1 MDPCIWPA
9 TARASFACW
18 RRAASLPSCRSWWPA
33 GLPRRQHRCAS
44 RAGAHG
50 PTGPPPM
57 SDGTPVTSPPPSVVT
72 PVPGSALRTAP
83 SRLVEVEAPM
93 LLLDAQVAAH
103 RPVSSFA
110 NAAERVMQRAFAR
123 ARLRRQGSGEHAPT
137 APPVVRWEARADRS
151 GGSSDRTATGDR
163 PHVSVAAR
171 CSSRGPRRLRPAFP
185 VPTASLRWP
194 STHSHAVTEQP
205 PRGREAQDSP
215 DPPGHSWSPTPRR
228 ASTPQPRVNPSA
240 HPTSVAPATS
250 RTYRLIVGACG
261 RCGCVTEF
269 RPGPRGDF
277 GSNTGSLQ
285 HPVIVT
291 SGKQHAATDLKGV

>member
-1 MDPCIWPA
+1 MRLPEQGCVDRGVVNTHRP
-9 TARASFACW
+9 R
-18 RRAASLPSCRSWWPA
+18 LPSS
-33 GLPRRQHRCAS
+33 GGRRGRTG
-44 RAGAHG
+44 REVRV
-50 PTGPPPM
+50 TGPPLVIGPM
-57 SDGTPVTSPPPSVVT
+57 S
-72 PVPGSALRTAP
+72 
-83 SRLVEVEAPM
+83 
-93 LLLDAQVAAH
+93 
-103 RPVSSFA
+103 
-110 NAAERVMQRAFAR
+110 AF
-123 ARLRRQGSGEHAPT
+123 
-137 APPVVRWEARADRS
+137 
-151 GGSSDRTATGDR
+151 
-163 PHVSVAAR
+163 AAR

-215 DPPGHSWSPTPRR
+215 DLPGHSWSPTPWR

-291 SGKQHAATDLKGV
+291 SGKQHATTDLRAYEMIARFWLELRNDLGGGAGADPGPSPVRCRPDPSRPPAQTLSRCGDAVIPPPR